1 MCKDMSEAYFIIYFD
16 FQSQLIDEISPLQ
29 CAPCHGGSLICTS
42 KGFGFIMVRYRERKT
57 NRGKTPV
64 EVMRT
69 AVDEVLKKNR
79 AINAVARE
87 TGIDR
92 MTLKRYV
99 RKSSLSPSVGLIPN
113 WNTRQV
119 FNLEQEEM
127 LAKYLLQASKMN
139 YGLSTKTTRQF
150 AYDMAVANNI
160 TCPSSWSMK
169 KTAEVLKP
177 FPKASARKKLFRNRQ
192 QKTRI
197 LTDTPVKHEIF
208 LAKEKSVN
216 KKKRTSDTV
225 KKTKAMSSVD
235 YLGTLE
241 SDDSDGDASNPQ
253 LTAEGPRSMYPMG
266 GIMVPRIWGALI
278 LCRGLYQS

>member
-1 MCKDMSEAYFIIYFD
+1 MD
-16 FQSQLIDEISPLQ
+16 FLPLKFEKFVSFFTTI
-29 CAPCHGGSLICTS
+29 HNR
-42 KGFGFIMVRYRERKT
+42 FGFIMVRYRERKT

-64 EVMRT
+64 KVMRT

-169 KTAEVLKP
+169 KTAGIDWLQGFMKRRPELSLRAP
-177 FPKASARKKLFRNRQ
+177 EATSLARAIAFNKYNVSEFFKNLHKVRARHNFGPENIYNVDETGLTTV
-192 QKTRI
+192 QK
-197 LTDTPVKHEIF
+197 PVKVIGPSLDYDCSALKNNDYVVVKF
-208 LAKEKSVN
+208 KT
-216 KKKRTSDTV
+216 KKKVIHYID
-225 KKTKAMSSVD
+225 K
-235 YLGTLE
+235 
-241 SDDSDGDASNPQ
+241 
-253 LTAEGPRSMYPMG
+253 
-266 GIMVPRIWGALI
+266 
-278 LCRGLYQS
+278 

>member
-1 MCKDMSEAYFIIYFD
+1 MD
-16 FQSQLIDEISPLQ
+16 FLPLKFEEFVSLILQGKTNYSQQ

-113 WNTRQV
+113 WNTRQKV
-119 FNLEQEEM
+119 IHYIGQIISEAGDLM
-127 LAKYLLQASKMN
+127 VKYLK
-139 YGLSTKTTRQF
+139 R
-150 AYDMAVANNI
+150 
-160 TCPSSWSMK
+160 
-169 KTAEVLKP
+169 
-177 FPKASARKKLFRNRQ
+177 
-192 QKTRI
+192 
-197 LTDTPVKHEIF
+197 
-208 LAKEKSVN
+208 EK
-216 KKKRTSDTV
+216 
-225 KKTKAMSSVD
+225 MSSFNFICRNDELYQFIKEDIVCKVPD
-235 YLGTLE
+235 PIQHGGT
-241 SDDSDGDASNPQ
+241 AR
-253 LTAEGPRSMYPMG
+253 A
-266 GIMVPRIWGALI
+266 ILI
-278 LCRGLYQS
+278 LSYEILLG

>member
-1 MCKDMSEAYFIIYFD
+1 M
-16 FQSQLIDEISPLQ
+16 SPLKDYLVM
-29 CAPCHGGSLICTS
+29 AVKASYER
-42 KGFGFIMVRYRERKT
+42 FGFIMVRYRERKT

-169 KTAEVLKP
+169 KTAGIDWLQGFMKRRPELSLRAAEATSLARATAFNKYNVSELNILK
-177 FPKASARKKLFRNRQ
+177 
-192 QKTRI
+192 I
-197 LTDTPVKHEIF
+197 LV
-208 LAKEKSVN
+208 
-216 KKKRTSDTV
+216 
-225 KKTKAMSSVD
+225 
-235 YLGTLE
+235 
-241 SDDSDGDASNPQ
+241 
-253 LTAEGPRSMYPMG
+253 
-266 GIMVPRIWGALI
+266 
-278 LCRGLYQS
+278 

>member
-1 MCKDMSEAYFIIYFD
+1 
-16 FQSQLIDEISPLQ
+16 
-29 CAPCHGGSLICTS
+29 
-42 KGFGFIMVRYRERKT
+42 MVRYRERKT

-169 KTAEVLKP
+169 KTAGIDWLQGFMKRRPELSLRAAEATSLARATAFNKYNVSEFFKNLHKVRARHNFGP
-177 FPKASARKKLFRNRQ
+177 ENIYNVDETGLNCAKA
-192 QKTRI
+192 
-197 LTDTPVKHEIF
+197 
-208 LAKEKSVN
+208 
-216 KKKRTSDTV
+216 
-225 KKTKAMSSVD
+225 
-235 YLGTLE
+235 
-241 SDDSDGDASNPQ
+241 
-253 LTAEGPRSMYPMG
+253 
-266 GIMVPRIWGALI
+266 
-278 LCRGLYQS
+278 C

>member
-1 MCKDMSEAYFIIYFD
+1 
-16 FQSQLIDEISPLQ
+16 
-29 CAPCHGGSLICTS
+29 
-42 KGFGFIMVRYRERKT
+42 MVRYRERKT

-79 AINAVARE
+79 AINAVACE

-139 YGLSTKTTRQF
+139 YGLSTKTTRQICSDHF
-150 AYDMAVANNI
+150 CNKEYKGYDGERKVMLKKAFPCVQKGHNDIVNNKP
-160 TCPSSWSMK
+160 CLGLGSS
-169 KTAEVLKP
+169 
-177 FPKASARKKLFRNRQ
+177 
-192 QKTRI
+192 
-197 LTDTPVKHEIF
+197 
-208 LAKEKSVN
+208 
-216 KKKRTSDTV
+216 
-225 KKTKAMSSVD
+225 SS
-235 YLGTLE
+235 
-241 SDDSDGDASNPQ
+241 
-253 LTAEGPRSMYPMG
+253 
-266 GIMVPRIWGALI
+266 
-278 LCRGLYQS
+278 YQSPLQVESILY